1 MAAGDETVRQHHQ
14 LNRHEFEQSLGDSE
28 RQGSLAYC
36 SPWGCKESNMTQLL
50 KNNILESAW
59 CCQCPDMSH
68 FNNDP
73 SCYYCF
79 MVLLIPVM
87 YQVPVY
93 SNFHEESVLSS
104 YWISA
109 DLIIDEPLY
118 QYYLNLCLLYY
129 EINDFIMKEI
139 QYLYNIF
146 IFLLCELRSCQ
157 LVMVNRC

>member
-1 MAAGDETVRQHHQ
+1 MVSWHHQ
-14 LNRHEFEQSLGDSE
+14 LNGHEFEQSLGDSE

-36 SPWGCKESNMTQLL
+36 SPWGCKESNLTYRLE
-50 KNNILESAW
+50 NSNILESTW
-59 CCQCPDMSH
+59 CLVGH

-73 SCYYCF
+73 SCCYCF

-87 YQVPVY
+87 CQVPVS
-93 SNFHEESVLSS
+93 SNFHEDSVLPS

-109 DLIIDEPLY
+109 NLIIDEALY

-157 LVMVNRC
+157 SVMVKIC